1 MRNPLLIL
9 FGLTLLFSSCLKDTI
24 DDINSIKGVKIEP
37 TVSLPLINSMVG
49 MDKLVNDAASGG
61 FTIETDPTKRLV
73 LKFTGR
79 DSLPPKQFVE
89 FPAVAVD
96 TEFVMPPAVIP
107 GFLTSGSFSTSLTVN
122 KNVDVSNNE
131 RIERIVVKSGNLNT
145 SITSRFE
152 HNVKIVITYPG
163 IKKNGVA
170 LTDSYDF
177 IYAGAQQTI
186 SHPIDLAG
194 YEIDFTKNGTTYNV
208 LTYDIKVDMTR
219 IPGNG
224 VALNDKILINGT
236 LDLNAYSRA
245 DGYFGKFEVIK
256 YLEGQTL
263 SLFDKK
269 LDGNVFIK
277 EPVVRIAVDNSI
289 GMPIVGKFI
298 EMYVESGSGNKIP
311 ITINQFKDTFSLNYT
326 TITGQSKITEYIIDK
341 DNSNIE
347 DILSSAPQKIYYTV
361 IFTANANDQ
370 VTENV
375 VTDKSTIKIVSA
387 LELPL
392 DLRILHYAMQETG
405 GFSLSNTTG
414 NIDTN
419 QIDIHWAEISTDVQ
433 NYLPLN
439 AYIQVYFEDS
449 IKGVVLDSLF
459 EHELPISAAKINAA
473 GAVIDTQR
481 EFTMT
486 HIPREKYDR
495 INKGNKYR
503 LNIRLRTAEENSNLP
518 YVTFYIDQ
526 KVNFKMGIKTKFTYK
541 SL

>member
-1 MRNPLLIL
+1 MRNSFVAL
-9 FGLTLLFSSCLKDTI
+9 FGLALLFSSCLKETI

-37 TVSLPLINSMVG
+37 TLSLPLINSAIG

-73 LKFTGR
+73 LKFSGK
-79 DSLPPKQFVE
+79 DSLPPRQFIDL
-89 FPAVAVD
+89 PPVAVD
-96 TEFVMPPAVIP
+96 TEFVMPPALIP
-107 GFLTSGSFSTSLTVN
+107 IFLSTGSFSTNLTVD
-122 KNVDVSNNE
+122 KQITTSNNE
-131 RIERIVVKSGNLNT
+131 RIERILVKTGQLRT

-152 HNVKIVITYPG
+152 HNVTILITYPG

-170 LTDSYDF
+170 LTDSYEF
-177 IYAGAQQTI
+177 LYTGSVETI
-186 SHPIDLAG
+186 THPIDLAG

-208 LTYDIKVDMTR
+208 VSYNIKVDMTR

-224 VALNDKILINGT
+224 VSATTDKIIIDGA
-236 LDLNAYSRA
+236 LDLNEYSRA

-256 YLEGQTL
+256 YLESQRL

-311 ITINQFKDTFSLNYT
+311 ITIDQFKDTFSLNYT
-326 TITGQSKITEYIIDK
+326 TVTGQSRITEYVIDK
-341 DNSNIE
+341 NNSNIE
-347 DILSSAPQKIYYTV
+347 DILSSAPQKVFYTV
-361 IFTANANDQ
+361 TFTANSNEQ
-370 VTENV
+370 ITENV

-392 DLRILHYAMQETG
+392 DLRILYYAMQETG
-405 GFSLSNTTG
+405 SFSLSNTTG

-419 QIDIHWAEISTDVQ
+419 EVNIHWAEISTDVV

-439 AYIQVYFEDS
+439 AYIQVYFEDTV
-449 IKGVVLDSLF
+449 KGVVLDSLF
-459 EHELPISAAKINAA
+459 EHELPVSAAKIDAA
-473 GAVIDTQR
+473 GTV
-481 EFTMT
+481 
-486 HIPREKYDR
+486 
-495 INKGNKYR
+495 
-503 LNIRLRTAEENSNLP
+503 
-518 YVTFYIDQ
+518 
-526 KVNFKMGIKTKFTYK
+526 
-541 SL
+541 